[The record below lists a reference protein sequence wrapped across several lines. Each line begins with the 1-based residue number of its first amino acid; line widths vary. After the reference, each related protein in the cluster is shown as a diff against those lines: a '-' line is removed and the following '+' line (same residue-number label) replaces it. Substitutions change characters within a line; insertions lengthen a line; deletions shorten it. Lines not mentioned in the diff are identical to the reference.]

1 MDSDDL
7 SREIERLAGREALPD
22 VERLDPGNALH
33 VDRAAAALLDRFF
46 ADNDPAAFRA
56 LVELTFPLLHHAAR
70 AATRETGLAVPAE
83 SLVADHMARLFVDLA
98 PDARSRAGGEH
109 FLGAADLAM
118 HADAEQKAARFAE
131 SPLQVLAAL
140 DGDASDP
147 VDAAALLRLSTDSAA
162 GNVASQA
169 GLAGLSAAEG
179 PRLSGPARGGRA
191 SQMAQ
196 ALLSSAFHRLPLL
209 QRRALL
215 AREVDG
221 LPLPDV
227 AVAVGVGQ
235 NQVASTLVEARLQL
249 AEQLSALLASFRPD
263 RGPGG
268 DGGKKKKRRR
278 R

>member
-7 SREIERLAGREALPD
+7 SREIERLAGREALPEVD
-22 VERLDPGNALH
+22 PLDPANPLH

-56 LVELTFPLLHHAAR
+56 LVELTFPLLHRAAR
-70 AATRETGLAVPAE
+70 AVTREAGLCVPPE
-83 SLVADHMARLFVDLA
+83 SLLADHMARLFVDLE

-118 HADAEQKAARFAE
+118 RADADTKVARFAE
-131 SPLQVLAAL
+131 SPLHVLAAL
-140 DGDASDP
+140 DGDSSDP
-147 VDAAALLRLSTDSAA
+147 VDAAALLRLSTETAA

-169 GLAGLSAAEG
+169 GLAGFSASEG
-179 PRLSGPARGGRA
+179 PRLAGPARGGRA
-191 SQMAQ
+191 SQLAQ
-196 ALLSSAFHRLPLL
+196 ALLSSAFHRLPPL

-249 AEQLSALLASFRPD
+249 AEQLSALLASFRTD

-268 DGGKKKKRRR
+268 DGGKKKRRR